1 MQYEVRWQGRDVL
14 LTCTCPGC
22 GSIYATA
29 AARGLPRPLRHA
41 ILKHIPEALSPG
53 RPGWHRLDVAYLR
66 REVAGF
72 EHALAELFRFC
83 LTCRGYR
90 CPRCFEAE
98 APGCSVCAPAVHGMQ
113 EPVLVRL
120 DKQAAPMEIVVEQPA
135 RGRTSEEELE
145 EQVWG
150 HALRRERAAAAGR
163 RGGAGLGS
171 GPARREPAGRT
182 PGRGLP
188 GRATVPLLTV
198 GDASFLRPSAV
209 VAVVSLQ
216 MEQPEGEK
224 PVRPEHAGQ
233 DTARPV
239 PPAHPATEEPA
250 SRPFITGNG
259 RRAAPPGAGA
269 AGLERERWRET
280 APASPAWQSQP
291 LEAAPGGEGVPE
303 GEPVR
308 PRPPVIERSLA
319 GHGSATADAR
329 GLTTVWRGLLA
340 AGALVAAG
348 AGWLVDTFVG
358 RRTNTADQHTSTTGQ
373 PASTAAQPSSPAR
386 AQAARGASE
395 AAATTAAERAAAEP
409 PQRPRRAQCS
419 GCRLYYPDTFRY
431 CPRCNILLP
440 R

>member
-29 AARGLPRPLRHA
+29 AARGLPRPLRYA

-150 HALRRERAAAAGR
+150 HTLRRERAAAAGR
-163 RGGAGLGS
+163 RGHGGVGS
-171 GPARREPAGRT
+171 GPARRETTRRT

-198 GDASFLRPSAV
+198 SDASFLRPSAV

-216 MEQPEGEK
+216 MDQPEAEEPAQLG
-224 PVRPEHAGQ
+224 HAGQ
-233 DTARPV
+233 DGAPTMPQ
-239 PPAHPATEEPA
+239 AHPPFTEPERR
-250 SRPFITGNG
+250 SFIAGNG
-259 RRAAPPGAGA
+259 RRAAPPDVGAAVGGMGGMEHELQREIAPAGPEWQPQPPDAAQAPAGA
-269 AGLERERWRET
+269 PEEE
-280 APASPAWQSQP
+280 P
-291 LEAAPGGEGVPE
+291 L
-303 GEPVR
+303 R
-308 PRPPVIERSLA
+308 PRPPIIERSLA
-319 GHGSATADAR
+319 GRGSAAGEAR
-329 GLTTVWRGLLA
+329 GLATVWRGLLA
-340 AGALVAAG
+340 AGALMAAG

-358 RRTNTADQHTSTTGQ
+358 RRPSTLAQPPSPTRGQ
-373 PASTAAQPSSPAR
+373 AGRGGAEATAAVALETD
-386 AQAARGASE
+386 AH
-395 AAATTAAERAAAEP
+395 AAAEQP
-409 PQRPRRAQCS
+409 RPRRAQCS

>member
-41 ILKHIPEALSPG
+41 ILKHISEALSPG

-72 EHALAELFRFC
+72 EQALAELFRFC

-98 APGCSVCAPAVHGMQ
+98 APGCSVCAPAVHPMQ
-113 EPVLVRL
+113 EAVLVRL
-120 DKQAAPMEIVVEQPA
+120 DKQAMPMEIVVEPPA
-135 RGRTSEEELE
+135 RARASEEELE

-150 HALRRERAAAAGR
+150 HTLRREKAAAAGHRGPAVSGAAER
-163 RGGAGLGS
+163 RGTG
-171 GPARREPAGRT
+171 GRA

-188 GRATVPLLTV
+188 GRGAAVPLLTV

-216 MEQPEGEK
+216 MGQAEAEEGGR
-224 PVRPEHAGQ
+224 VEHAGQ
-233 DTARPV
+233 GTAQTV
-239 PPAHPATEEPA
+239 QLSPPAGGEPA
-250 SRPFITGNG
+250 GRAFIAGNG
-259 RRAAPPGAGA
+259 RRRAPAGPGALEHELRRDA
-269 AGLERERWRET
+269 ASVDT
-280 APASPAWQSQP
+280 ARQPIHPQPAWEP
-291 LEAAPGGEGVPE
+291 EDTAEA
-303 GEPVR
+303 EPAR
-308 PRPPVIERSLA
+308 PRPPVIERRLDGHSGAA
-319 GHGSATADAR
+319 GAGGGFA
-329 GLTTVWRGLLA
+329 GVWRGLLA

-358 RRTNTADQHTSTTGQ
+358 RSPAPTQPGPAPQTT
-373 PASTAAQPSSPAR
+373 PASTPPEPAP
-386 AQAARGASE
+386 
-395 AAATTAAERAAAEP
+395 AERETAAEP

>member
-98 APGCSVCAPAVHGMQ
+98 APGCSVCAPTVHSMQ

-120 DKQAAPMEIVVEQPA
+120 DKQAAPVEIVVEQPA
-135 RGRTSEEELE
+135 RGRARDEELE

-150 HALRRERAAAAGR
+150 HTLRRERAAAASR
-163 RGGAGLGS
+163 RGGAGVES
-171 GPARREPAGRT
+171 GAGRRGST
-182 PGRGLP
+182 GRIPGRGLP

-216 MEQPEGEK
+216 MDQPEAAEPIGS
-224 PVRPEHAGQ
+224 EHAGQ
-233 DTARPV
+233 EL
-239 PPAHPATEEPA
+239 AHPILQDHRGPEAPA
-250 SRPFITGNG
+250 RRPFILGNG
-259 RRAAPPGAGA
+259 RRAAPPDAGAA
-269 AGLERERWRET
+269 AGLERGPWREP
-280 APASPAWQSQP
+280 APAGSRWQPGPPEPA
-291 LEAAPGGEGVPE
+291 AAGESAPE
-303 GEPVR
+303 DEPAR

-319 GHGSATADAR
+319 GRGSAPGEPG

-340 AGALVAAG
+340 AGALVTAG

-358 RRTNTADQHTSTTGQ
+358 KRTSTAGRG
-373 PASTAAQPSSPAR
+373 AGMAAQG
-386 AQAARGASE
+386 QGGRGAPD
-395 AAATTAAERAAAEP
+395 AAETVVAAEGTAAEP

-431 CPRCNILLP
+431 CPRCNILLL